1 MIDLSISDLDEIY
14 SSGKTIAELYAQRYQ
29 EENLKQ
35 TIEKNVKYD
44 IVSFIKNLNEIRKE
58 MLQYMKVFANETNV
72 KKYFGYNTSKMN
84 TIDKHDKINDH
95 LKVTVGRIKE
105 YNRIIVSTYSEIP
118 SDKYSNN
125 IISEIRKHRT
135 ELMKQKNENI
145 QLIKSNKKLILNVS
159 NYLDKTD
166 DDRLKSLY
174 ILRFF
179 NLFIELLTKYNS
191 MIDEFLKISR

>member
-29 EENLKQ
+29 EENIKQ

-72 KKYFGYNTSKMN
+72 KKYFGYDTSKMN
-84 TIDKHDKINDH
+84 TIDKHEKINKY

-125 IISEIRKHRT
+125 IISEIRKYRT
-135 ELMKQKNENI
+135 ELMKQKSENT

>member
-58 MLQYMKVFANETNV
+58 MLQYMKVFANETNI
-72 KKYFGYNTSKMN
+72 KKYFGYDSSKMN
-84 TIDKHDKINDH
+84 TIDKHDKINDY
-95 LKVTVGRIKE
+95 LKVTVRRIKE

>member
-29 EENLKQ
+29 EENIKQ

-72 KKYFGYNTSKMN
+72 KKYFGYDTSKMN

-135 ELMKQKNENI
+135 ELIKQKSENI

>member
-1 MIDLSISDLDEIY
+1 MIDLSMSDLDEIY
-14 SSGKTIAELYAQRYQ
+14 SSGKTIAELYVQRYQ

-58 MLQYMKVFANETNV
+58 MLQYMKVFENETNV
-72 KKYFGYNTSKMN
+72 KKYFGYDTSKMN
-84 TIDKHDKINDH
+84 TIDKHEKINKY
-95 LKVTVGRIKE
+95 LKVTVERIKE
-105 YNRIIVSTYSEIP
+105 YNRIIISTYSEIP

-125 IISEIRKHRT
+125 IISEIRKYRT
-135 ELMKQKNENI
+135 ELMKQKSENT

>member
-72 KKYFGYNTSKMN
+72 KKYFGYDTSKMN

>member
-1 MIDLSISDLDEIY
+1 MIDLSMSDLDEIY

-72 KKYFGYNTSKMN
+72 KKYFGYDTSKMN
-84 TIDKHDKINDH
+84 TIDKHEKINKY
-95 LKVTVGRIKE
+95 LKVTVERIKE
-105 YNRIIVSTYSEIP
+105 YNRIIISTYSEIP

-125 IISEIRKHRT
+125 IISEIRKYRT
-135 ELMKQKNENI
+135 ELMKQKSENT
-145 QLIKSNKKLILNVS
+145 QLIKSNKKLILNVG

>member
-1 MIDLSISDLDEIY
+1 MIDLSMSELDEIY

-35 TIEKNVKYD
+35 TIEKNIKYD
-44 IVSFIKNLNEIRKE
+44 IVSFIKNLNEIKKE

-72 KKYFGYNTSKMN
+72 KKYFGYNTSKMS
-84 TIDKHDKINDH
+84 TIDKHEKINKY
-95 LKVTVGRIKE
+95 LKVTVERIKE

-125 IISEIRKHRT
+125 IISEIRKYRT
-135 ELMKQKNENI
+135 ELMKQKGENI
-145 QLIKSNKKLILNVS
+145 QLIKSNKKLILNVK
-159 NYLDKTD
+159 NYLDKTND
-166 DDRLKSLY
+166 ERLKSLN